1 MATTHHHYV
10 ALQGRL
16 GPQGGP
22 LLVPSSVQ
30 DIARGSRG
38 WTGAPR
44 STTCSTLF
52 VLPSRPSVKVRVRE
66 AAAKGVQ
73 AAVPPLSMKQCSHH
87 PPGAASCFLLWL
99 VHAGAAT
106 CKQEERPAGL
116 QGILLPRPAE
126 GTLACILQGGTEVQ
140 HKLSTRQRVRV
151 NKVCM
156 VSSN

>member
-1 MATTHHHYV
+1 MATTHHQYG

-52 VLPSRPSVKVRVRE
+52 VLPSRPSVKFRVCK
-66 AAAKGVQ
+66 AAAKDVQ
-73 AAVPPLSMKQCSHH
+73 AAVPPLSMKQCSASPSWQRCLLPAVACTCRGCHMQTGRTPSRLTGH
-87 PPGAASCFLLWL
+87 TPTASCRGDTRLHTARPLGGL
-99 VHAGAAT
+99 AQAQHATACQCQPGVHGA
-106 CKQEERPAGL
+106 
-116 QGILLPRPAE
+116 
-126 GTLACILQGGTEVQ
+126 
-140 HKLSTRQRVRV
+140 
-151 NKVCM
+151 
-156 VSSN
+156 